1 MSDCIFCKIVAGD
14 IPCDKVY
21 EDDNVLA
28 FRDIAPKADT
38 HILLIPKEHIEN
50 LSAVQ
55 LHQWP
60 VVTGLL
66 QNVNDIARQEN
77 LSGFR
82 LITNNGAAG
91 GQEVFHMHWHILA
104 GNKLVGF

>member
-1 MSDCIFCKIVAGD
+1 MSDCIFCKIVAGE

-38 HILLIPKEHIEN
+38 HILLIPKQHIEN

-55 LHQWP
+55 VQQWP

-77 LSGFR
+77 LSDFR
-82 LITNNGAAG
+82 FITNNGAAG
-91 GQEVFHMHWHILA
+91 GQERR
-104 GNKLVGF
+104 NR